1 MKTPRLHRLFQMVL
15 ATTALGARGSPCG
28 TCPEST
34 TQIIPLLPPSPG
46 DASAIDTSSADTGA
60 DAQET
65 EASADTSAEP
75 SSDASAEVS
84 ADAADAVL
92 APDTAMDTAV
102 ADTAPPLGDVGVDA
116 CALYC
121 PGARKCEGKT
131 IPFDGGT
138 IPAIEC
144 TESASCGAGRRPRGL
159 RPAATTL
166 PMWTGLARLE
176 AAAIDAFRVLRADL
190 AAIGAPRALLRAVS
204 RARRDEVRH
213 ARIVGALAGIPR
225 GRLQTFPAASAPDV
239 LALAAD
245 NAVEGQVR
253 ETFGALQALDLAR
266 TTRDPHQRDALR
278 RIARDETRH
287 ATLAFAIDR
296 FLVRRLTPRERAH
309 VAQRRRAAAAE
320 LVEEQPHLAG
330 PLFAAL
336 GFV

>member
-28 TCPEST
+28 TCPDET
-34 TQIIPLLPPSPG
+34 TQTIPLLPPSPG

-60 DAQET
+60 DVLET
-65 EASADTSAEP
+65 EASADA
-75 SSDASAEVS
+75 SDAV
-84 ADAADAVL
+84 AAT
-92 APDTAMDTAV
+92 DTAMDTTV
-102 ADTAPPLGDVGVDA
+102 ADTAPRPLGDVGVDA

-144 TESASCGAGRRPRGL
+144 TESVSCGAGRRPRGL

-166 PMWTGLARLE
+166 PMLTGLARLE

-190 AAIGAPRALLRAVS
+190 AAIGAPRSLLRAVS

-225 GRLQTFPAASAPDV
+225 GRMQTFPAASAPD
-239 LALAAD
+239 LPTLAAD

-266 TTRDPHQRDALR
+266 TTRDPHLRDALR

-287 ATLAFAIDR
+287 AALAFAIDGH
-296 FLVRRLTPRERAH
+296 LARRLTPHERAH
-309 VAQRRRAAAAE
+309 VAQRRRAAAEE
-320 LVEEQPHLAG
+320 LVKEQPHLAG